1 MYEKINYKLVGL
13 FVVLFS
19 ILAIYSAFWLAK
31 SGLSDKNYNSYISY
45 FSESVD
51 GLNKDS
57 TVKLNGVDVGRVV
70 KISISS
76 RYLSRVRVDM
86 IISKNIKI
94 TKDMNAILKSQG
106 LTGLRYINI
115 EGGKSSEY
123 IKANSDE
130 SIIKTKV
137 SMLANM
143 SDTLPKTL
151 DKLLLFGNKFDVLLS
166 KQNLDNLSKILENG
180 KKITKNAVKIEDSIN
195 AILADLNS
203 SSGSSIKQFVNLAT
217 DINSSIVTTLKEYK
231 KLAKKGNITLD
242 RVNKKLPKLLK
253 DLDLATLK
261 VAKTSKIIN
270 RTVKRGDYNFKRI
283 LRPAIVNLKELSV
296 EYKDLANELKAL
308 AQNPTGSIFN
318 GKSIPKG
325 PGE

>member
-19 ILAIYSAFWLAK
+19 ALAIYFAFWLAK
-31 SGLSDKNYNSYISY
+31 SGLSDTNYNRYIAY

-57 TVKLNGVDVGRVV
+57 TVKLNGVNVGRVV

-76 RYLSRVRVDM
+76 KFPSKVRVDM
-86 IISKNIKI
+86 AISKSIKI
-94 TKDMNAILKSQG
+94 TKDMYAILKSQG

-115 EGGKSSEY
+115 EGGISREY
-123 IKANSDE
+123 IEPNSDN

-143 SDTLPKTL
+143 SNTLPQTL
-151 DKLLLFGNKFDVLLS
+151 DKLLIFGDKLDKLLS
-166 KQNLDNLSKILENG
+166 KENLDNLSKILNNG
-180 KKITKNAVKIEDSIN
+180 VEVTKKAVEIEGSIN
-195 AILADLNS
+195 SILKDMNA
-203 SSGSSIKQFVNLAT
+203 SSGSLKQFVNLAS
-217 DINSSIVTTLKEYK
+217 DINNSIVTTLAEYK
-231 KLAKKGNITLD
+231 KLAKKGDIALD
-242 RVNKKLPKLLK
+242 SVNKKLPKLLK
-253 DLDLATLK
+253 DLDLTLLR
-261 VAKTSKIIN
+261 VSKTSKTIN
-270 RTVKRGDYNFKRI
+270 RTIKRGDYNFKRI
-283 LRPAIVNLKELSV
+283 LRPTIVDLKELSV

-308 AQNPTGSIFN
+308 AENPAGSIFN
-318 GKSIPKG
+318 GKSRPKG

>member
-13 FVVLFS
+13 FVILFS
-19 ILAIYSAFWLAK
+19 ALAVYFAFWLAK
-31 SGLSDKNYNSYISY
+31 SGLSDKNYDSYISY

-76 RYLSRVRVDM
+76 KYPSKVRVDM
-86 IISKNIKI
+86 AISNSIKI
-94 TKDMNAILKSQG
+94 TKDMYAVLKSQG

-115 EGGKSSEY
+115 EGGTSSEK
-123 IKANSDE
+123 IKPNSDK

-143 SDTLPKTL
+143 SNTLPQTL
-151 DKLLLFGNKFDVLLS
+151 DKLLLFGDKLDKLLS
-166 KQNLDNLSKILENG
+166 QKNLDNLSKILNNG
-180 KKITKNAVKIEDSIN
+180 VEVTKKATEIEDSIN
-195 AILADLNS
+195 SVLKDLNS
-203 SSGSSIKQFVNLAT
+203 SGSLKQFSNLT
-217 DINSSIVTTLKEYK
+217 KDINKSIVTTLTEYK

-242 RVNKKLPKLLK
+242 SVNSKLPKLLK
-253 DLDLATLK
+253 DLDLSLLR
-261 VAKTSKIIN
+261 VSKTSKTIN
-270 RTVKRGDYNFKRI
+270 STIRRGDYNFKRI

-308 AQNPTGSIFN
+308 AQNPAGSIFN
-318 GKSIPKG
+318 GKSRPKG